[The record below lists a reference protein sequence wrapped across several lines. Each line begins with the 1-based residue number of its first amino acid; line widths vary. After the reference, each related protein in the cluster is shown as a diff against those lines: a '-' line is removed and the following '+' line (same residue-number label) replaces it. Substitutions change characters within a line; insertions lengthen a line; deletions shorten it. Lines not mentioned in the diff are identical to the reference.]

1 MLLTKKIKLK
11 RVNKMAYVLRCL
23 CSSSKEE
30 FHAAT
35 LNSFFIGP
43 KGNPASFSQGT
54 RITKEDIEKPNLG
67 QNPVFW
73 EIVRLLEG
81 LGCCNVKDVHDGSRI

>member
-1 MLLTKKIKLK
+1 
-11 RVNKMAYVLRCL
+11 MAYVLRCL
-23 CSSSKEE
+23 CSSSCDE

-43 KGNPASFSQGT
+43 KGNPASFSQST

-67 QNPVFW
+67 QKPVFW
-73 EIVRLLEG
+73 KIVRLLEG
-81 LGCCNVKDVHDGSRI
+81 LGFCNVKDVHDGSRI

>member
-1 MLLTKKIKLK
+1 M
-11 RVNKMAYVLRCL
+11 

-43 KGNPASFSQGT
+43 KGNPTRFSQGT

-67 QNPVFW
+67 QKPVFGK
-73 EIVRLLEG
+73 IVRLLED
-81 LGCCNVKDVHDGSRI
+81 LGFCNVTDVQDGSRN